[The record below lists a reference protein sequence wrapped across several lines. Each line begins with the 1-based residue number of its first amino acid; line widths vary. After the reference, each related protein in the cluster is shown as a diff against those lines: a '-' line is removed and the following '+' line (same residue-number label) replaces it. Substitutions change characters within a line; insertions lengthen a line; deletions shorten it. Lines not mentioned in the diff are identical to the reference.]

1 MKKLILLLILI
12 SVSGCGLQNQV
23 NDLKD
28 RIGND
33 EGQINDLR
41 NQISVLEA
49 QSSATVTLLNGVLAN
64 VSMLQTTV
72 TALQTQVAAAA
83 TQTEADSLQTQ
94 IDTLNNILDNVQ
106 NNPVN
111 GITAL
116 ETKLDTNT
124 IAIATLMGYKNI
136 VDFKDPCG
144 PQGSYN
150 EIFLQLSDGSYV
162 ASFSDNASGSNTR
175 FAKLTDGN
183 FVTTDGTHCYFTV
196 SGNGTIISNEHN

>member
-1 MKKLILLLILI
+1 MKKLIIMFLFLT
-12 SVSGCGLQNQV
+12 GCGLQNQI

-28 RIGND
+28 RAGTD

-41 NQISVLEA
+41 NQIGVLEA
-49 QSSATVTLLNGVLAN
+49 QTSATVTLLNGVLTN
-64 VSMLQTTV
+64 VSMLQTTL

-83 TQTEADSLQTQ
+83 TQTEANNLQSQ
-94 IDTLNNILDNVQ
+94 IDTLTSMLNNVEND
-106 NNPVN
+106 PVN

-116 ETKLDTNT
+116 QSKLNTNT
-124 IAIATLMGYKNI
+124 IAIAVLQGYHNI

-144 PQGSYN
+144 SQGSYN
-150 EIFLQLSDGSYV
+150 EIFLHLSDGTYV